1 MQEVRFRT
9 GEVIFKEW
17 TLGEKMYE
25 IKSGSVGIYAN
36 YGAAEEKKLTE
47 LSEGR
52 ILGEL
57 SAVDL
62 GPRSAT
68 AVALSEVVAEEIVF
82 DDLRGYFTGEP
93 GRIVEIMCS
102 ISRRLR
108 ELTDDY
114 MEVCGAIRALDTAGG
129 EPESAEKGGGLLA
142 GFKRFLRDYAEA
154 QAILAK
160 IDGGAAG
167 SYGGFYGYYV

>member
-1 MQEVRFRT
+1 MQEVRFRP

-17 TLGEKMYE
+17 TLGDKMYE

-36 YGAAEEKKLTE
+36 YGCAEEKKLTE
-47 LSEGR
+47 LAAGR

-57 SAVDL
+57 SVIDL

-68 AVALSEVVAEEIVF
+68 AVAISEVVAEEIVF

-93 GRIVEIMCS
+93 DRVVEIMCS
-102 ISRRLR
+102 ISCRLR

-114 MEVCGAIRALDTAGG
+114 MEVCGAIRELDAGK
-129 EPESAEKGGGLLA
+129 PERTEKDGTLLA

-154 QAILAK
+154 QTILARL
-160 IDGGAAG
+160 DGGAAG
-167 SYGGFYGYYV
+167 NYGGYYGYYI

>member
-1 MQEVRFRT
+1 MQERRFRS

-17 TLGEKMYE
+17 TLGDKMYE
-25 IKSGSVGIYAN
+25 IKSGSVGIYVN
-36 YGAAEEKKLTE
+36 YGSAEETKLTE
-47 LSEGR
+47 LAEGR

-57 SAVDL
+57 SVIDL

-68 AVALSEVVAEEIVF
+68 AVALSEVTAEEIAF

-114 MEVCGAIRALDTAGG
+114 MEVCGAIRALDQGKQ
-129 EPESAEKGGGLLA
+129 ESVEKSKGLLA
-142 GFKRFLRDYAEA
+142 GIKRFFADYAEA
-154 QAILAK
+154 QRLLAQL
-160 IDGGAAG
+160 DGGAGCA
-167 SYGGFYGYYV
+167 YGGFYNYYI